1 MAAGQI
7 MARGGF
13 FFNFVKPMKKDSKP
27 FIDIESINDLYD
39 LVQYPRPR
47 HPLVSVIDHTDFYA
61 KRPKSDSL
69 FRFGFYTI
77 SCKKFEGLL
86 YYGKSQYDFRE
97 GSLMFTAPGQVIGS
111 SPDVKVDEGWALFF
125 HPDLLHGTTLGSK
138 MHQYSF
144 FHYEVNEALHISE
157 EESKIIKDGVEKI
170 DREYMHA
177 IDKHTQSV
185 IVSNIEL
192 LLNYC
197 NRFYDRQFYTRA
209 KVNADVVQ
217 RFEALLKDY
226 FSQSV
231 LIETGLP
238 AVTYFASKLNLSPN
252 YLSDLLQKFTGK
264 STVEHIHL
272 ELVEKAKSLLWGT
285 ENSIS
290 EIAYELGFEYPSHFT
305 KIFKAKTG
313 KSPSEYRNYN

>member
-1 MAAGQI
+1 
-7 MARGGF
+7 
-13 FFNFVKPMKKDSKP
+13 MKKADNSI
-27 FIDIESINDLYD
+27 IDIESIGDLHD
-39 LVQYPRPR
+39 LVQYSRPR

-61 KRPKSDSL
+61 KRPKDNA
-69 FRFGFYTI
+69 FYRFGFYTI

-86 YYGKSQYDFRE
+86 SYGKSRYDFKD
-97 GSLMFTAPGQVIGS
+97 GSLMFTAPGQVIGAG
-111 SPDVKVDEGWALFF
+111 PDVKVDEGWALFI
-125 HPDLLHGTTLGSK
+125 HPDLLHGTSLDNK
-138 MHQYSF
+138 MQLYSF

-157 EESKIIKDGVEKI
+157 EESRIIKDCVDKI
-170 DREYMHA
+170 AREYTQS

-185 IVSNIEL
+185 IVSSIEL

-209 KVNADVVQ
+209 KVNADIVQ
-217 RFEALLKDY
+217 RFERLLKDY
-226 FSQSV
+226 FNQSD
-231 LIETGLP
+231 LTEAGMP
-238 AVTYFASKLNLSPN
+238 AVTYFSSRLNLSAS

-264 STVEHIHL
+264 STMEHIHL

-290 EIAYELGFEYPSHFT
+290 EIAYELGFEYASHFT

-313 KSPSEYRNYN
+313 KSPKEYRNLN

>member
-1 MAAGQI
+1 
-7 MARGGF
+7 
-13 FFNFVKPMKKDSKP
+13 MKKTAPSY
-27 FIDIESINDLYD
+27 IEIESIADLHA
-39 LVQYPRPR
+39 LVQYSRPR
-47 HPLVSVIDHTDFYA
+47 HPLVSVIDHEDFYA
-61 KRPKSDSL
+61 KRPKTDAL
-69 FRFGFYTI
+69 YRFGFYTI

-86 YYGKSQYDFRE
+86 YYGKGQYDFRE
-97 GSLMFTAPGQVIGS
+97 GSLMFTAPGQVIGAG
-111 SPDVKVDEGWALFF
+111 PDVKVEEGWALFF
-125 HPDLLHGTTLGSK
+125 HPDLLHGTSLGKK
-138 MHQYSF
+138 MHEYSF

-157 EESKIIKDGVEKI
+157 EEATIIKDCVEMI
-170 DREYMHA
+170 AREYLQS

-226 FSQSV
+226 YSQEV

-238 AVTYFASKLNLSPN
+238 SVTYFASKLHLSPN

-264 STVEHIHL
+264 STMEHIHL
-272 ELVEKAKSLLWGT
+272 ELVERAKSLLWGT
-285 ENSIS
+285 NNSIS
-290 EIAYELGFEYPSHFT
+290 EIAYELGFEHPSHFT
-305 KIFKAKTG
+305 KVFKAKTG
-313 KSPSEYRNYN
+313 KSPREYRTLN

>member
-1 MAAGQI
+1 
-7 MARGGF
+7 
-13 FFNFVKPMKKDSKP
+13 MKKAAQP
-27 FIDIESINDLYD
+27 FVDIESIAELHD
-39 LVQYPRPR
+39 LVHYPRPR
-47 HPLVSVIDHTDFYA
+47 HPLISVINHEDFYA
-61 KRPKSDSL
+61 RRPKGKGL
-69 FRFGFYTI
+69 YRFGFYTI

-86 YYGKSQYDFRE
+86 YYGKSHYDFSE
-97 GSLMFTAPGQVIGS
+97 GSLLFTAPGQIIGS
-111 SPDVKVDEGWALFF
+111 GPDIKVDEGWALFI
-125 HPDLLHGTTLGSK
+125 HPDLLYGTSLGGK
-138 MHQYSF
+138 MDQYTF

-157 EESKIIKDGVEKI
+157 EESVIIKDCVDKI
-170 DREYMHA
+170 EREYRQS
-177 IDKHTQSV
+177 IDKHTQNV

-197 NRFYDRQFYTRA
+197 NRFYDRQFYTRT

-217 RFEALLKDY
+217 RFEKLLKDY
-226 FSQSV
+226 FGRDDLTAS
-231 LIETGLP
+231 GLP
-238 AVTYFASKLNLSPN
+238 PVTYFASALHLSAN

-264 STVEHIHL
+264 STMEHIHL

-313 KSPSEYRNYN
+313 KSPSEYRGLN

>member
-1 MAAGQI
+1 VTQGS
-7 MARGGF
+7 F
-13 FFNFVKPMKKDSKP
+13 FFNFVTSMKKAIKP
-27 FIDIESINDLYD
+27 YIDLESISDLHD

-47 HPLVSVIDHTDFYA
+47 HPLISVIDHTDFYA
-61 KRPKSDSL
+61 RRPKGNAL

-97 GSLMFTAPGQVIGS
+97 GSLMFTAPGQAIGS
-111 SPDVKVDEGWALFF
+111 GPDIKVDEGWALFI
-125 HPDLLHGTTLGSK
+125 HPDLLHGTGLGKK

-144 FHYEVNEALHISE
+144 FNYEVNEALHISE
-157 EESKIIKDGVEKI
+157 EESKIIKDCVDKI
-170 DREYMHA
+170 AREYKQS

-209 KVNADVVQ
+209 KVNADIVQ
-217 RFEALLKDY
+217 RFETLLKDY
-226 FSQSV
+226 FSQST
-231 LIETGLP
+231 LIESGLP
-238 AVTYFASKLNLSPN
+238 AVTYFASRLNLSPN

-290 EIAYELGFEYPSHFT
+290 EIAYDQRDRL
-305 KIFKAKTG
+305 
-313 KSPSEYRNYN
+313 